1 MFREGLQRKD
11 AFFAIRSL
19 QECHGRRQEATKE
32 ETLLL
37 TRLVCMCKKIYDI
50 YKHSLNNYIINLNV
64 FNNKRYRIFSC
75 FFI

>member
-11 AFFAIRSL
+11 AFFAIRSV

-37 TRLVCMCKKIYDI
+37 TRLVCVKKYTT
-50 YKHSLNNYIINLNV
+50 YISTVSI
-64 FNNKRYRIFSC
+64 I
-75 FFI
+75 I